1 MSRPPTSIRGKARQ
15 NLLVATVNVALERQ
29 LITLD
34 CQPFKAARFEFEL
47 AGLPVLAHVSDGSF
61 DEVQVGVIVCPTELG
76 RRFGDATIPHAHP
89 KFGAATTFGWLERRP
104 RKRQRGG

>member
-1 MSRPPTSIRGKARQ
+1 MSRPPTSIRGTARQ

-61 DEVQVGVIVCPTELG
+61 DEVQGFRLASSLPDRVGSKV
-76 RRFGDATIPHAHP
+76 RRRDHP
-89 KFGAATTFGWLERRP
+89 SRTP
-104 RKRQRGG
+104 

>member
-1 MSRPPTSIRGKARQ
+1 MSRPPTSIRGTARQ

-34 CQPFKAARFEFEL
+34 CQPFQAARFEFEL

-61 DEVQVGVIVCPTELG
+61 DEVH
-76 RRFGDATIPHAHP
+76 RF
-89 KFGAATTFGWLERRP
+89 AAAFS
-104 RKRQRGG
+104 